1 MTKLEL
7 RKVLHEYSKILNA
20 VKEKKRESVCTHY
33 GRKYVVLIPE
43 WAWLLGEFIE
53 IILQNEKDR
62 YFSKVITDCYIKG
75 YKDKTVLA
83 EIPLSES
90 TYYRWKRKFEEK
102 LYELYIAAGLVS
114 KSEIM
119 NNKILD

>member
-7 RKVLHEYSKILNA
+7 RKVLHEYSKISKA
-20 VKEKKRESVCTHY
+20 VKEKKRESVCMHY

-43 WAWLLGEFIE
+43 WAWLLDEFIE
-53 IILQNEKDR
+53 IILKNENDV
-62 YFSKVITDCYIKG
+62 YFSKVINDCYIKG
-75 YKDKTVLA
+75 YKDKTVLS

-102 LYELYIAAGLVS
+102 LYELYISTGFVS
-114 KSEIM
+114 KNEII
-119 NNKILD
+119 NNKILE

>member
-7 RKVLHEYSKILNA
+7 RKVLHEYSKIVNA
-20 VKEKKRESVCTHY
+20 VKERKRESVCMHY

-53 IILQNEKDR
+53 MILENEKDM
-62 YFSKVITDCYIKG
+62 YFSKVIIDCYIKG

-83 EIPLSES
+83 EIPLSDS
-90 TYYRWKRKFEEK
+90 TFYRWKRKFEEK
-102 LYELYIAAGLVS
+102 LYELYIVAGLVS
-114 KSEIM
+114 KSEII